1 MTKSKFLSWNSL
13 SKEIKLQ
20 AKSEVLTLRETTGL
34 MSRSRLLIIARSSR
48 DVDMEEV
55 IVNYEF
61 STTNRTLMKPDGSVH
76 PTLNKSS
83 IIAVLE
89 ELSAEAPTNSQIEPP
104 SQENNSNTTG
114 RCLVVNGM
122 AVVQE
127 IMAVKSLNN
136 CKELAD
142 AS

>member
-20 AKSEVLTLRETTGL
+20 AKSEALTLRETTGL

-61 STTNRTLMKPDGSVH
+61 STTNRTLMKPDGSVY

-89 ELSAEAPTNSQIEPP
+89 ELSAEAQTNSQIEPP
-104 SQENNSNTTG
+104 SQENNPNTTG
-114 RCLVVNGM
+114 MCLVVNGM

>member
-1 MTKSKFLSWNSL
+1 
-13 SKEIKLQ
+13 
-20 AKSEVLTLRETTGL
+20 

-89 ELSAEAPTNSQIEPP
+89 ELSAEAQTNSQIEPP
-104 SQENNSNTTG
+104 SQENNPNTTG
-114 RCLVVNGM
+114 MCLVVNGM